1 MIDVVYNSEGIKV
14 TIGKVSK
21 YNKNLPFKLIIK
33 KHVSGEEQWSTLL
46 NDNWY
51 GIYPNTE
58 MFDVEII
65 DSQEKIIYEKNGMLW
80 NTEIIFTNLYGCIIK
95 I

>member
-1 MIDVVYNSEGIKV
+1 MVDVVYNSEGIKV

-51 GIYPNTE
+51 GTYPNTE
-58 MFDVEII
+58 MFDIEII
-65 DSQEKIIYEKNGMLW
+65 DSREKIIYEKKLNFIRLPRQSFMGIAQVI
-80 NTEIIFTNLYGCIIK
+80 N
-95 I
+95 

>member
-46 NDNWY
+46 DRKS
-51 GIYPNTE
+51 
-58 MFDVEII
+58 VV
-65 DSQEKIIYEKNGMLW
+65 
-80 NTEIIFTNLYGCIIK
+80 
-95 I
+95 